1 MENTDQTTQQSE
13 ETNLIVTEEMRSYF
27 YDIAKWASFLAIVG
41 FIFSAITII
50 GAFTTGSAIESNPQ
64 LAETLGKL
72 GALGKVLFTV
82 VNLVVAFAIFYPSL
96 LLFKYAAKAKYG
108 VLYGEQGSLN
118 EAFSKLKSLFKYW
131 GIITILFIGLYALVI
146 LSLIMATLAAR

>member
-1 MENTDQTTQQSE
+1 MNNTQATELNQ

-27 YDIAKWASFLAIVG
+27 YDIARWSSFLAIVG
-41 FIFSAITII
+41 FIFSGITII
-50 GAFTTGSAIESNPQ
+50 GAFTIGAAMDSNPQ
-64 LAETLGKL
+64 LAEMLGKF
-72 GALGKVLFTV
+72 GALGKVLFTAI
-82 VNLVVAFAIFYPSL
+82 NLVVAFAIFYPSL

-131 GIITILFIGLYALVI
+131 GIMTITFIALYAFLI
-146 LSLIMATLAAR
+146 LSSIMAGLAAR

>member
-1 MENTDQTTQQSE
+1 MENTGQTTEQSQ

-41 FIFSAITII
+41 FIFSGIIII
-50 GAFTTGSAIESNPQ
+50 GAFTIGSAIESSPQ
-64 LAETLGKL
+64 LAEALGKF

-82 VNLVVAFAIFYPSL
+82 VNLVFAFAIFYPSL
-96 LLFKYAAKAKYG
+96 LLFKYATKAKYG
-108 VLYGEQGSLN
+108 VLYGEQDSLN

-131 GIITILFIGLYALVI
+131 GILIIIFISLYIFAIVSSIITSQV
-146 LSLIMATLAAR
+146 